1 MKINLLMVLLL
12 FVTATYSQTI
22 INGVVKDDQNNTLPG
37 ANIILKNSGQGTTS
51 DVDGK
56 FDIEVLSF
64 PQTISIS
71 FVGFETKEV
80 KIVDNTFLDIT
91 LAVSISIKEVEIT
104 SKVKTTEFSLIS
116 PLQTQK
122 ISRDELQKAAC
133 CNLSESFET
142 NATIDVT
149 FSDAVSGAKQIQMLG
164 LHGVYT
170 QITQENLP
178 LIRGI
183 SSSYGLTHTPGT
195 WIESIQVI
203 KGAGSVVNGF
213 ESFTGQINVNYQKA
227 ETADKLFWN
236 TYLNSEG
243 KIENNLQL
251 AKKNGKWKS
260 NLFLSHQYH
269 QQEVDN
275 NNDSFLDSPYLN
287 SINILNKWNA
297 SLKNKNAT
305 IYVRAIVE
313 EREGGQV
320 ESVAN
325 PFLVNIDNQ
334 LFELSG
340 KLGFISPDDCN
351 KSTGTQYSIK
361 KHNQF
366 AQYGNNKYDGVQES
380 VFFNLSRQCDIFNS
394 NHILK
399 YGLSFFGDR
408 YTESLNNYVLN
419 RTDLISGVFSEYS
432 YVPNDDFTLTAGFRS
447 DYHNQFGVKYL
458 PRLNLRYKINDDFI
472 ARLSAGKSF
481 RISNPI
487 SENLS
492 YLASSRTISLNE
504 NLKPE
509 EAWSY
514 GVNVTRLFTLFD
526 REASFNADAYRTDFS
541 NQIVVDIET
550 QSELSFENLNGESYS
565 NSYQFDF
572 SYSIIDR
579 LDLKLAY
586 KINRVYST
594 FDNVKKLVPLT
605 PKDRSLINLAYST
618 NHLRKWLFDV
628 TLNRIGESRLP
639 DHQLIDKEFS
649 DPFIQINSQLTKKY
663 KKLDV
668 YLGVENIL
676 DYKQDNPILSSDN
689 PNSSNFDAS
698 IVWAPIM
705 GRLVYAGF
713 RFKI

>member
-1 MKINLLMVLLL
+1 MVLLL

-56 FDIEVLSF
+56 FDIEVPSF

-380 VFFNLSRQCDIFNS
+380 VFFNLIRQSDIFNS

>member
-380 VFFNLSRQCDIFNS
+380 VFFNLIRQSDIFNS

>member
-275 NNDSFLDSPYLN
+275 NNDSFLDSPHLN

-380 VFFNLSRQCDIFNS
+380 VFFNLIRQCDIFNS

>member
-149 FSDAVSGAKQIQMLG
+149 FSDAVSGAKKIQMLG
-164 LHGVYT
+164 LDGVYT

-183 SSSYGLTHTPGT
+183 SSSYGLTHTTGT

-275 NNDSFLDSPYLN
+275 NNDSFLDSPRLN

-366 AQYGNNKYDGVQES
+366 SQYGNNKYDGVQES
-380 VFFNLSRQCDIFNS
+380 VFFNLIRQSDIFNS

-504 NLKPE
+504 NLQPE